1 MLFNINN
8 QCRLEMTY
16 LVPFKHTSW
25 GMCSDTS
32 SMTGFNTASKLIQV
46 SSNCWRLIQPVHHTT
61 KKMAHCIKTI
71 FTKNSHC
78 GIYKHTI
85 SFIVFLNGVKDEQTL
100 NWTWKSNRIH
110 WKSNLLMQN
119 FSKMFSRYRKFKS
132 LFSVCSLWTNSFH
145 TCFCIIASLVDKME
159 TKKLILCT
167 FCYIFALL
175 QLNIIGTYIKDHA
188 HAAVYKQWK
197 KITQISSQ
205 LIIL

>member
-100 NWTWKSNRIH
+100 NWIWNPTEFTESQTRWCKI
-110 WKSNLLMQN
+110 
-119 FSKMFSRYRKFKS
+119 SKMFSRYRKFKS
-132 LFSVCSLWTNSFH
+132 LFPVCVPIHSIHVF
-145 TCFCIIASLVDKME
+145 V
-159 TKKLILCT
+159 
-167 FCYIFALL
+167 
-175 QLNIIGTYIKDHA
+175 
-188 HAAVYKQWK
+188 
-197 KITQISSQ
+197 
-205 LIIL
+205 

>member
-1 MLFNINN
+1 MKCRIRLPIIFHKQNLFNNHEYQILWKIKTKHQKKPLVLQFEMLFNINN

-85 SFIVFLNGVKDEQTL
+85 SFIVFVNG
-100 NWTWKSNRIH
+100 
-110 WKSNLLMQN
+110 
-119 FSKMFSRYRKFKS
+119 
-132 LFSVCSLWTNSFH
+132 C
-145 TCFCIIASLVDKME
+145 
-159 TKKLILCT
+159 
-167 FCYIFALL
+167 
-175 QLNIIGTYIKDHA
+175 
-188 HAAVYKQWK
+188 
-197 KITQISSQ
+197 
-205 LIIL
+205 